1 MGKQRARPCKL
12 GLILPEAEF
21 DMGGKTARWHDYVAM
36 AQLAEEM
43 GFDSI
48 WVVDHLLYRGDATT
62 LEQQGV
68 RECWSL
74 LTGLAAVTQ
83 RVEIGSLVTPTSYR
97 NPALFAKMVDT
108 VEEIS
113 GGRIILGLGAGWHE
127 EEYRAFGFP
136 YDRRVSRFEEA
147 FIIIRSLLREGSV
160 DFEGNY
166 YSARDCELRPRGPRP
181 SGPPIMIGSTGK
193 RMLRITLP
201 HVEMWNAWLCAES
214 SSPVEVPA
222 LRQLVDA
229 ACHEVGRDPS
239 TLERSVSITVDQT
252 DSREVP
258 TSMAPNTAKPLT
270 GSPQAIAAGIRAFAN
285 EGISHLQIYLVPNTI
300 ESIEGFGKVLEELQQ
315 PS

>member
-113 GGRIILGLGAGWHE
+113 CGRIILGLGAGWHE

-147 FIIIRSLLREGSV
+147 FTIIRSLLREGSV

-285 EGISHLQIYLVPNTI
+285 EGISHLQMYLVPNTI
-300 ESIEGFGKVLEELQQ
+300 ESIEDFGRVLEELQQ

>member
-147 FIIIRSLLREGSV
+147 FTIIRSLLREGSV

-285 EGISHLQIYLVPNTI
+285 EGISHLQMYLVPNTI
-300 ESIEGFGKVLEELQQ
+300 ECVFRRS
-315 PS
+315 

>member
-147 FIIIRSLLREGSV
+147 FTIIRSLLREGSV

-285 EGISHLQIYLVPNTI
+285 EGISHLQMYLVPNTI

>member
-1 MGKQRARPCKL
+1 MGMQQARPCKL

-21 DMGGKTARWHDYVAM
+21 DMGGKTARWRDYVAM

-43 GFDSI
+43 GFDSL

-83 RVEIGSLVTPTSYR
+83 RVELGSLVTPTSYR

-147 FIIIRSLLREGSV
+147 FTIIRSLLRDGHV
-160 DFEGNY
+160 DFQGSY
-166 YSARDCELRPRGPRP
+166 YSARECELRPRGPRP
-181 SGPPIMIGSTGK
+181 TGPPIMIGSTGQ
-193 RMLRITLP
+193 RMLRISLP
-201 HVEMWNAWLCAES
+201 HVEIWNAWLCS
-214 SSPVEVPA
+214 KRSSPAEVPA

-229 ACHEVGRDPS
+229 ACHDVGRDPA
-239 TLERSVSITVDQT
+239 TLERTVSITVDQT
-252 DSREVP
+252 DTREVP

-270 GSPQAIAAGIRAFAN
+270 GSPHAIAASIQDFAN
-285 EGISHLQIYLVPNTI
+285 QGIGHLQMYLVPNTI
-300 ESIEGFGKVLEELQQ
+300 QSIERFARVLEELDQ
-315 PS
+315 SA